1 MNDEEKKIWNAIND
15 CQPEFQKL
23 IYNKLKIKFEDS
35 VFKSVQELFT
45 NNSLEEIACG
55 LDYPE
60 DTICVLSGDELTL
73 EKKYKKTYDAITSA
87 RHNRDKRTPFQYAMD
102 LAASWVMEDYVINQL
117 RDKLSKNGLE
127 IERAGEDKDRKMLSD
142 KKISSNSD
150 CTVSYG
156 NKSRKLELVNDY
168 KGYWMKNKKIDLR
181 DDKYKNLK
189 NDKSLLL
196 GISTNL
202 KNDKSLL
209 LGISTKAEKK
219 YVLLDFGKDVEAKY
233 IPSHFPYG
241 GKPAWSISIKG
252 MLHDLDYSAI
262 AKAIKRVFH

>member
-1 MNDEEKKIWNAIND
+1 MNDEEKKVWDAVNN

-35 VFKSVQELFT
+35 IFKSIQELFT
-45 NNSLEEIACG
+45 DNSLEKIACDLG
-55 LDYPE
+55 YPE
-60 DTICVLSGDELTL
+60 DTICVLSGDEQKL
-73 EKKYKKTYDAITSA
+73 EKDHKDTFDAIMSA

-102 LAASWVMEDYVINQL
+102 LAASWVMEDYVIKQL
-117 RDKLSKNGLE
+117 SDNGLK
-127 IERAGEDKDRKMLSD
+127 IKRAGEDKDRKMLSD

-181 DDKYKNLK
+181 DDKYENLK
-189 NDKSLLL
+189 K
-196 GISTNL
+196 GA
-202 KNDKSLL
+202 SLL
-209 LGISTKAEKK
+209 LGISTKAKK
-219 YVLLDFGKDVEAKY
+219 KFVLLDFEKDVEAKF

-262 AKAIKRVFH
+262 AKAIIAEI

>member
-1 MNDEEKKIWNAIND
+1 MNDEEKKVLDAVNN

-35 VFKSVQELFT
+35 IFKSIQELFT
-45 NNSLEEIACG
+45 DNSLEKIAHD
-55 LDYPE
+55 LNYPE
-60 DTICVLSGDELTL
+60 DTICVLSGDEQKL
-73 EKKYKKTYDAITSA
+73 EKDHKDTYDAIMSA

-117 RDKLSKNGLE
+117 RNNGLE
-127 IERAGEDKDRKMLSD
+127 IKKAGEDKDRKMLSD

-196 GISTNL
+196 GIST
-202 KNDKSLL
+202 
-209 LGISTKAEKK
+209 KAEKK

-262 AKAIKRVFH
+262 AEAIKRVFH